1 MYREQIDA
9 YIDSKKDEMLKD
21 LSELVAID
29 STRQEPQEG
38 KPYGEGAAAALDAMG
53 RMMERCGLSVKE
65 YAHHAV
71 AGDFGEGEKE
81 LDILAHLDVVPVTKD
96 WTVTQPFEAK
106 VVGDRI
112 YGRGTSDDKGPAIAA
127 LYAIRAMRDLN
138 IPLKRSVRLI
148 CGSDEECGSSDLQ
161 YYYGI
166 EKEAPCTFT
175 PDADYPLI
183 NLEKGRLAK
192 AFTCEVPDAG
202 NGQKKGGAVLA
213 FSAGDKVNVV
223 PGKAE
228 MAVAGIG
235 REELLPLLENAQ
247 EITKAEFTLEPC
259 EVNTSGCAG
268 GKCENPAFRILVKGM
283 SAHGALPYHGN
294 NALTA
299 LLELVRVMRAEGF
312 LADDPVAEK
321 LVGAATVF
329 PHGDT
334 AGKGAGIEMKD
345 EVSGALT
352 QNLGILKYEKEKGIL
367 YGEFDIRAPLCANDD
382 NLTAVMKD
390 ALAGAGFAMEEGPM
404 RKPHYV
410 PADSPFVKTL
420 LESYERYFGKKGTP
434 LYTGGGTYVHD
445 LERGVAF
452 GCMVEGVDNHMHG
465 DDEFM
470 EIPMLLMSAK
480 IFADVIVKLCV

>member
-1 MYREQIDA
+1 MYKEQIDA
-9 YIDSKKDEMLKD
+9 YIDSRKEEMLKD
-21 LSELVAID
+21 LSELVSID
-29 STRQEPQEG
+29 STRQAPLEG

-106 VVGDRI
+106 IVGDRI

-127 LYAIRAMRDLN
+127 LYAIRAMRDLK
-138 IPLKRSVRLI
+138 IPLKKSVRLI
-148 CGSDEECGSSDLQ
+148 CGSDEECGSSDLK

-192 AFTCEVPDAG
+192 SFTCDVCTAG
-202 NGQKKGGAVLA
+202 TDKISGGKILA
-213 FSAGDKVNVV
+213 FAAGDKVNVV
-223 PGKAE
+223 PGIAE
-228 MAVAGIG
+228 MVIAGIG
-235 REELLPLLENAQ
+235 QEELQVFLEKAK
-247 EITKAEFTLEPC
+247 EVTKAEFTLVPIEADQ
-259 EVNTSGCAG
+259 NQG
-268 GKCENPAFRILVKGM
+268 PAFKIMVKGT
-283 SAHGALPYHGN
+283 SAHGALPYNGN

-299 LLELVRVMRAEGF
+299 LLTLVEQLYSEGC
-312 LADDPVAEK
+312 LAADPIAEK
-321 LVGAATVF
+321 LVSAAKVF

-334 AGKGAGIEMKD
+334 SGTASGVEMED

-382 NLTAVMKD
+382 NLTAVMKE
-390 ALAGAGFAMEEGPM
+390 ALHQAGFTMEEGTM
-404 RKPHYV
+404 KKPHYV
-410 PADSPFVKTL
+410 PADTPFVKTL

-452 GCMVEGVDNHMHG
+452 GCMIEGVDNHMHG

-470 EIPMLLMSAK
+470 EIPNLLMSAK